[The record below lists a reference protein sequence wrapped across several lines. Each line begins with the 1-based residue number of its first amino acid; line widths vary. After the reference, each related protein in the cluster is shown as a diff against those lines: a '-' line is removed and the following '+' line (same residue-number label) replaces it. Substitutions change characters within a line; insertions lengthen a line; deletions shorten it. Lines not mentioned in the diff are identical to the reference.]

1 MPKVALQ
8 NKMKEHKHYPI
19 DIHGNEIKDWKTTVG
34 VTYWPGYGNVPHETN
49 SNFVKIKKRRKFV
62 CIK

>member
-1 MPKVALQ
+1 
-8 NKMKEHKHYPI
+8 MKEQNQNPI

-34 VTYWPGYGNVPHETN
+34 VTYWPGCENVSRETN
-49 SNFVKIKKRRKFV
+49 ANFVKIKKRRRFV